1 MEEIMKVSKAR
12 AVVAVATVMIG
23 AVIVGACAPAPVA
36 PTPVPDI
43 EFARTDATSVNIDV
57 DEGLGFVG
65 FVTGVQSQPIGSAI
79 SAEGTGSISSSDCA
93 VPDPRFDRIG
103 YAIWVVGTNPAV
115 RLAFV
120 EAACGQPITL
130 DVPLHGY
137 SPGDTIVVQTAPRSP
152 EARNLKV
159 TFSIRLSAPVFTP
172 VSI

>member
-1 MEEIMKVSKAR
+1 MKMSRVR
-12 AVVAVATVMIG
+12 AVVAVA
-23 AVIVGACAPAPVA
+23 AVTISAALVGACTPAPVA

-93 VPDPRFDRIG
+93 TPDPDPFFDRIG

-120 EAACGQPITL
+120 EAACGQSITL